1 MPDELGGRMLI
12 DHMAM
17 AAIIEE
23 EGFCSQTPPKVTV
36 SRQDT
41 HECQLSGAEGQSLW
55 GTMSVAH

>member
-1 MPDELGGRMLI
+1 
-12 DHMAM
+12 MAM